1 MGKNRYF
8 KTWGLAF
15 VLAGSLLA
23 TATASAASFVTA
35 TQVVTIQPG
44 TTVPAGQNLST
55 ITVTCPAGYTV
66 TGGGFQEINQVSLTG
81 GGYDPATLA
90 TNPSAYAWV
99 SSFGF
104 MVFSSMPTAAGDGW
118 TVTGQVRPI
127 DPITVTV
134 YARCMM

>member
-35 TQVVTIQPG
+35 TQVVTI
-44 TTVPAGQNLST
+44 PAGSYPST
-55 ITVTCPAGYTV
+55 ITATCPAGYTV
-66 TGGGFQEINQVSLTG
+66 TGGGFQEINQVANNG
-81 GGYDPATLA
+81 GGFDPATLA
-90 TNPSAYAWV
+90 TNPSGYAWL
-99 SSFGF
+99 STFYF
-104 MVFSSMPTAAGDGW
+104 MVYSSAPTAAGDGW
-118 TVTGQVRPI
+118 TVTGQVMPI
-127 DPITVTV
+127 APATVTV

>member
-8 KTWGLAF
+8 KTLGLAF

-35 TQVVTIQPG
+35 TQVVTI
-44 TTVPAGQNLST
+44 PAGSYPST
-55 ITVTCPAGYTV
+55 ITATCPAGYTV

-118 TVTGQVRPI
+118 TVTGQVMPI
-127 DPITVTV
+127 DPFTVTV